1 LVAAIHLSVGACYLS
16 ERAAA
21 GGIAV
26 IAAIGGALTPLML
39 GWIRARTGDLSLGLQ
54 VSGALVALS
63 SVILLVGLPARVLR
77 ERSCE

>member
-1 LVAAIHLSVGACYLS
+1 LVAAIYVS